1 MINGVIQWPEGTP
14 LSQQWQPRNRPIDLS
29 QVKTADTEQTPR
41 VDGAQTATGQQTSN
55 PERKFRR
62 RMNATHGPTLA
73 RMKHNQDPQGAGHGP
88 DALAVT
94 TLEDKSIVG
103 C

>member
-62 RMNATHGPTLA
+62 RMNATYGPTLA
-73 RMKHNQDPQGAGHGP
+73 RMKHNHDPQGAGLGP
-88 DALAVT
+88 EAAVT
-94 TLEDKSIVG
+94 TPEDKSI
-103 C
+103 